1 MRTLTDSNLKQ
12 GCGPQD
18 TKSEIVLFSPH
29 LTRNLRS
36 QKENADLVKEEH
48 KTNTVPQVHQFRC
61 LSWIQVFFTNPLDN
75 LMWYVFGD
83 YWYFIK
89 IPKMSN
95 RNYNHSLGCTLSN
108 NEEFLPMGESPCNIN
123 ISASTPNKQH
133 EHILGTSTTKLL
145 EVQFWCNHICR
156 SKCLW
161 SEYLFERHSWELHHR
176 KNNFFIRH
184 SIPRGSWN
192 LGIFQSHQLDPLTQH
207 PQCHFLA
214 WLQKCCWF
222 FQKLL

>member
-18 TKSEIVLFSPH
+18 TKSEIVLSSPH

-61 LSWIQVFFTNPLDN
+61 LSWIQ
-75 LMWYVFGD
+75 
-83 YWYFIK
+83 

-133 EHILGTSTTKLL
+133 EHILGTSTTKLV
-145 EVQFWCNHICR
+145 EVQF
-156 SKCLW
+156 
-161 SEYLFERHSWELHHR
+161 
-176 KNNFFIRH
+176 
-184 SIPRGSWN
+184 
-192 LGIFQSHQLDPLTQH
+192 
-207 PQCHFLA
+207 
-214 WLQKCCWF
+214 
-222 FQKLL
+222 